1 MASDSGIVIKS
12 IKIFIIIIFSALFI
26 GWGDTWD
33 QIKNSSKDITSVE
46 ADFVQKKYLEILAK
60 PLVSKGKFYFQT
72 PKSLRWEYLS
82 PVQSI
87 LMMHGGAMKRYIKKG
102 DTVIQDASVS
112 MQSMQIIL
120 GEITFWMKGDYDKNP
135 SFTPELKQG
144 RIITLTPKD
153 KSLADIIQ
161 RIELKL
167 SNTSGVI
174 RYVKIYESK
183 KSYTVIDF
191 NRVKLNA
198 QLPDSLFLE
207 L

>member
-1 MASDSGIVIKS
+1 MFQKISIVVIVS
-12 IKIFIIIIFSALFI
+12 VLFI

-33 QIKNSSKDITSVE
+33 QIKQSSRDITSVE
-46 ADFVQKKYLEILAK
+46 ADFVQKKYMEILEK
-60 PLVSKGKFYFQT
+60 PLVSRGKFYFQT
-72 PKSLRWEYLS
+72 PKSLRWEYFS

-87 LMMHGGAMKRYIKKG
+87 LLMHGGAVKRYIKKG
-102 DTVIQDASVS
+102 DRVVQDASVS
-112 MQSMQIIL
+112 IQSMQIVL
-120 GEITFWMKGDYDKNP
+120 GEISFWMKGDYDKNP
-135 SFTPELKQG
+135 GFIPELRRG

-153 KSLADIIQ
+153 RSLADVIQ

-167 SNTSGVI
+167 SDTSGVI
-174 RYVKIYESK
+174 QYVKIYESK

-198 QLPDSLFLE
+198 QLPDSLFLG

>member
-1 MASDSGIVIKS
+1 MASDRGIVIKS

-82 PVQSI
+82 PVRSI
-87 LMMHGGAMKRYIKKG
+87 LMMHGGAVKRYIKKG

-135 SFTPELKQG
+135 SFTPELKKG